1 MSEQITREPVKTYK
15 DINSAFEA
23 MKTDQSMGLK
33 SSLLSLPPLNNVSI
47 SNKIMYISFDVKL
60 RIENNQQSVFSLEAI
75 LLTAKEYGI
84 EKVIIKNPSLR
95 NLGTFDLTKE
105 IKVPI
110 APNLR
115 NIP

>member
-1 MSEQITREPVKTYK
+1 MKK
-15 DINSAFEA
+15 D
-23 MKTDQSMGLK
+23 QLMGLR
-33 SSLLSLPPLNNVSI
+33 SSLLSLPPINIVSI
-47 SNKIMYISFDVKL
+47 SNKIMYLSFDSSSSL
-60 RIENNQQSVFSLEAI
+60 QDNQQSILSFEAV
-75 LLTAKEYGI
+75 LLTAKEFGI
-84 EKVIIKNPSLR
+84 EKVIIKDPPLT